1 MTKRNC
7 IKKQFTEEKSVMT
20 FLNSFA
26 FSLCFLKTFLPA
38 YHVVIHDSK
47 VNVIDRLRLT
57 KILMGSISNC
67 YLLQDLSQ
75 TKFRESIFDCHVCE
89 IVCCVKKKNYWRQI
103 LKEE

>member
-26 FSLCFLKTFLPA
+26 FSLCFLKIFLPV
-38 YHVVIHDSK
+38 YHVVIHESK

-57 KILMGSISNC
+57 KILMGSISV
-67 YLLQDLSQ
+67 LLSF
-75 TKFRESIFDCHVCE
+75 TRFKSNEICESIFDCHVCE